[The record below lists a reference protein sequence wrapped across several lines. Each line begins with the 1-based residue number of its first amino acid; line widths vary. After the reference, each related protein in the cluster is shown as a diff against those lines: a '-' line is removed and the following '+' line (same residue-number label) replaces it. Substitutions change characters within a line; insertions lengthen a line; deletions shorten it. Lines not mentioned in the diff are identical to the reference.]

1 MEAELHNLVP
11 SVGEL
16 NADRSNLPYGE
27 VPGEP
32 RAYGDCD
39 FEVADGLVEPA
50 IGVRGDLARIYLAMD
65 LWYDIGLTPEERA
78 QFEAWSAADRPDMWE
93 AERDRR
99 IEIVEGAG
107 NPFVLEAMRPRGGRV
122 IADRPGLLGRTT
134 VQTD

>member
-27 VPGEP
+27 VSGEP

-39 FEVADGLVEPA
+39 FEVAHGLVEPA

-93 AERDRR
+93 AERDAR
-99 IEIVEGAG
+99 IEMVEGAG
-107 NPFVLEAMRPRGGRV
+107 NPFVPPSNPPGGVETQRSDEASGGSS
-122 IADRPGLLGRTT
+122 D
-134 VQTD
+134 